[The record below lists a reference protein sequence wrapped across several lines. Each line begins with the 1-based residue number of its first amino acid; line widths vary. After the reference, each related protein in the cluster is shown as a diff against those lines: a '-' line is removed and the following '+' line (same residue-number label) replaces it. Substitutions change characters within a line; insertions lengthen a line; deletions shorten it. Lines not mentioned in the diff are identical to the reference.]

1 MTDHGCT
8 IDGQPALPILV
19 SEHTQLVTRLAEAEA
34 QLAALRQV
42 ARGYCPHCGRGD
54 AAPGVD
60 DWEQQRQRG
69 DRAEAALARVRA
81 LADRW
86 DNALA
91 PDRAYARTLRNA
103 LDTPE
108 PNPVTDLHDRIT
120 AAIRNTPARYPD
132 DIATAVMA
140 ALKPELDRLH
150 RAEAELQQIDEA
162 DSAAAAAGSYA
173 ERAERV
179 EAVLAEVLGQF
190 QPLRPEHNPTG
201 EPGHWQAR
209 VLPHEIDAW
218 QKAATTGP
226 DDAHVYLS
234 TGCLHGDHDYC
245 KNMTGLNGAKRP
257 ASCKKCGAKCICSCH
272 RDQPTADPA
281 ATQVTS
287 EPKSRCDCPPTQAG
301 LELCPAC
308 PGRTKEQP

>member
-1 MTDHGCT
+1 MTEQPFGDRHGPT
-8 IDGQPALPILV
+8 PDEMRRAFDGRAHNARTEPSRYDQLDPIARALVDDYDALD
-19 SEHTQLVTRLAEAEA
+19 LAEMLVKA
-34 QLAALRQV
+34 QDELAALRQV
-42 ARGYCPHCGRGD
+42 ARGYCPACGRGD
-54 AAPGVD
+54 AAPSVD

-162 DSAAAAAGSYA
+162 DSADAAAGSYA

-190 QPLRPEHNPTG
+190 QPLRPESDPTG
-201 EPGHWQAR
+201 EPTHWQCLM
-209 VLPHEIDAW
+209 LPYEWDAW
-218 QKAATTGP
+218 QKRAAAT
-226 DDAHVYLS
+226 
-234 TGCLHGDHDYC
+234 
-245 KNMTGLNGAKRP
+245 GATD
-257 ASCKKCGAKCICSCH
+257 S
-272 RDQPTADPA
+272 
-281 ATQVTS
+281 
-287 EPKSRCDCPPTQAG
+287 
-301 LELCPAC
+301 
-308 PGRTKEQP
+308 TKEY